1 MLKYSK
7 TILDKVSFDPFLFEK
22 ELQKSL
28 NYLEN
33 EAEKEA
39 LLKWCSQKF
48 RLLPFRDNR
57 KIN

>member
-28 NYLEN
+28 NYLES

-48 RLLPFRDNR
+48 RFLPFRVKN
-57 KIN
+57 KLN